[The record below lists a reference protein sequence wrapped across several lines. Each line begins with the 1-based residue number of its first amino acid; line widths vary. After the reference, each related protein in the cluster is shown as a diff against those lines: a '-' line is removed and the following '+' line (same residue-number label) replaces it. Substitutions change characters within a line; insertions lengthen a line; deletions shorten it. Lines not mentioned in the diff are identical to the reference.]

1 MQSLISLLPLTL
13 IASGAVTGCR
23 WVDSGGARATAA
35 DALFGVAR
43 TDAADGE
50 TFAADILGIAT
61 VEAGAAVSALARVG
75 ADSQGR
81 AVSITPGK
89 IKQAV
94 IAGGAAGELTVT
106 TGLGANDELISVL
119 RFDVATDTGADATGN
134 KVQAIDDLTDEFTIS
149 AANTIDNTDGTA
161 TTDDTLVVTYRQV
174 KPVGGIALTSA
185 SAAGQFIQVLL
196 LPQAQA

>member
-35 DALFGVAR
+35 DVLHGVAR

-50 TFAADILGIAT
+50 TFAADILGVAT

-75 ADSQGR
+75 SDSQGR
-81 AVSITPGK
+81 AVSVTPGK

-94 IAGGAAGELTVT
+94 IAGSAAGAHTV
-106 TGLGANDELISVL
+106 TGLGASDELISVL
-119 RFDVATDTGADATGN
+119 RFDVESDTGTSATGN
-134 KVQAIDDLTDEFTIS
+134 KVQALTDLTAEFTVS
-149 AANTIDNTDGTA
+149 AANTLDNTGGTA
-161 TTDDTLVVTYRQV
+161 TTGDTLVVTYRQV
-174 KPVGGIALTSA
+174 KPIGGIALTAA